1 MTDTYTTIQH
11 LRHEAN
17 KIHEEINRLQ
27 TECPHAFIE
36 RFRVGATHTAICFEC
51 GKNMGSFGMGP
62 GEDPKYKMVAP
73 NYNGCR
79 DREDHRL
86 YFAMKLNCPCQ

>member
-1 MTDTYTTIQH
+1 MTDTHTTIQH
-11 LRHEAN
+11 LRHEAE
-17 KIHEEINRLQ
+17 KICKEIDRLR
-27 TECPHAFIE
+27 TKCPHAFVE

-51 GKNMGSFGMGP
+51 GKNMGAFMGGP
-62 GEDPKYKMVAP
+62 INSKYKMVAP

-79 DREDHRL
+79 DREGHRL